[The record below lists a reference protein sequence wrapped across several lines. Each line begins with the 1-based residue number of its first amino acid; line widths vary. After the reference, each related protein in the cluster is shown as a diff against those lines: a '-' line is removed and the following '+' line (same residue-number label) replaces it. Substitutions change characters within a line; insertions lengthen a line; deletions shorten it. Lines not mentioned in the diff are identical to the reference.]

1 MQGWGGWCWQGN
13 GAEWRT
19 SVLRRCSQIG
29 RFWFLL
35 YSGRIF
41 KDTRKSAVFGLFRSR
56 FLKCL
61 QIGSGGRGSSWPPG
75 IQLWSSTRW
84 WRWSTKKSLYLENIY
99 PYKNNTFFWAMFYK
113 WISFFL
119 FWAYVCSMRWWRWSR
134 IGGGGDAGGRRA
146 GVGGG
151 GAACNP
157 PGWPVMSFVLWV
169 TNVYIS
175 IPAIIWHYMSN
186 MNNRNTVIISLLK
199 PPCRRSCWTG
209 PS

>member
-75 IQLWSSTRW
+75 IQPWSSTRW
-84 WRWSTKKSLYLENIY
+84 WRWSKK
-99 PYKNNTFFWAMFYK
+99 TFCMD
-113 WISFFL
+113 IFL
-119 FWAYVCSMRWWRWSR
+119 FLYFWTSVVLS
-134 IGGGGDAGGRRA
+134 GGGDGQEGEPGRGGDAGGRRA
-146 GVGGG
+146 GAGCG
-151 GAACNP
+151 GAACNSS
-157 PGWPVMSFVLWV
+157 GWP
-169 TNVYIS
+169 
-175 IPAIIWHYMSN
+175 AIA
-186 MNNRNTVIISLLK
+186 
-199 PPCRRSCWTG
+199 
-209 PS
+209 